1 VSLHKNRPNYGS
13 NADRPHNRDEPPRG
27 NRGPGHHAERTRRT
41 YNQREQTIAFVTKIL
56 YDLFPL
62 QRPKI
67 HELIELTAS
76 KILNTRTRI
85 NHTGQRIYF
94 TFE

>member
-1 VSLHKNRPNYGS
+1 VSLHKNRPAVI
-13 NADRPHNRDEPPRG
+13 ADPDITLNEPVKPTIS
-27 NRGPGHHAERTRRT
+27 AK
-41 YNQREQTIAFVTKIL
+41 QTIAFVTKIL